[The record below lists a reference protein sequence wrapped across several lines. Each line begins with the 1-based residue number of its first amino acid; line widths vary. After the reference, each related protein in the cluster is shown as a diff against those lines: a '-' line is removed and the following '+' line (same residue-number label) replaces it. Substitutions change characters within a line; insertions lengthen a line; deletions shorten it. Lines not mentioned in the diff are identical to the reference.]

1 MLPKVK
7 NIMAMESEKIALDGN
22 IERLKA
28 HINSEV
34 FNTECEEERKDKQD
48 QLNVMEKYSSILER
62 RINRAKQ

>member
-1 MLPKVK
+1 
-7 NIMAMESEKIALDGN
+7 MAMESEKIALDGN

-34 FNTECEEERKDKQD
+34 FKTECEEEKKDKQD
-48 QLNVMEKYSSILER
+48 QLSAMEKYSSILES

>member
-1 MLPKVK
+1 
-7 NIMAMESEKIALDGN
+7 MAMESEKIALDGN

-28 HINSEV
+28 YINSEV

-62 RINRAKQ
+62 RISRAKQ